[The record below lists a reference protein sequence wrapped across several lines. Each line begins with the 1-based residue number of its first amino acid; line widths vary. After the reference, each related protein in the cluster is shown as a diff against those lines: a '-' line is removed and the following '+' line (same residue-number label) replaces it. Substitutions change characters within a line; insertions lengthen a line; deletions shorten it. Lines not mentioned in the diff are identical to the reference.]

1 MEPQSNEEVLTLRV
15 GKDLKAAFIEMAEK
29 NRSTRANMFETLI
42 KKYKNSKQAKK
53 FIDLQKAHERLSTT
67 CEDLQQQLFEVFT
80 TYSDAL
86 DDIQAETD
94 DMEKLRA
101 ENQKL
106 VDMII
111 EQQHTISSK
120 NQELKEL
127 QDILDYMTAELERV
141 QNGEK
146 A

>member
-1 MEPQSNEEVLTLRV
+1 MEPRPTEDVITLRV

-29 NRSTRANMFETLI
+29 NRCTRANMFETLI
-42 KKYKNSKQAKK
+42 QKYKDSKQVKK
-53 FIDLQKAHERLSTT
+53 FIDLQRAHERLSLT
-67 CEDLQQQLFEVFT
+67 CEELQQQLFDVFT

-86 DDIQAETD
+86 DEIQAEAGD
-94 DMEKLRA
+94 IEKLRA